1 MNHPPSAD
9 VPPNLVTTT
18 TTAPWQ
24 ISHFVKRNEAT
35 VGALRLRLVSSAVH
49 QQVEGFGG
57 CFNETGWEVLSLIDP
72 HARAAVLLALF
83 DRMAGCGFNLGRMP
97 IGAND
102 YSLVWYSLDDVSDD
116 LILEYFNIER
126 DRAHL
131 IPLHPRGTT
140 TQPGPEHLGIA
151 VVPARVDEDKWPLRV
166 HAGPS
171 QRPQARAGRGGD
183 GPVVSGWSRLY
194 SARMLD
200 TSPGLS
206 TPTTRRAS
214 RSSPG
219 TCRTSQTRARTFQA
233 AYGDPKT
240 WRLSLADTLVPVSG
254 TWAGRPRSDSGR
266 SNDRKSNGF
275 PPYSTVRL
283 ASLSAES
290 DCSGLKGGRS
300 RKCTR
305 VTQRSG

>member
-183 GPVVSGWSRLY
+183 GPVVPDGAGCTQLVCSILLPVCRRLPHGGHRDHRRARAERAKLVPELSKLHMATRRPGDFHWRIPWSPFPGRGPGDRDLTRDGRTTASRTGFHRTRQSGW
-194 SARMLD
+194 
-200 TSPGLS
+200 
-206 TPTTRRAS
+206 RAY
-214 RSSPG
+214 
-219 TCRTSQTRARTFQA
+219 Q
-233 AYGDPKT
+233 
-240 WRLSLADTLVPVSG
+240 
-254 TWAGRPRSDSGR
+254 
-266 SNDRKSNGF
+266 
-275 PPYSTVRL
+275 
-283 ASLSAES
+283 
-290 DCSGLKGGRS
+290 RS
-300 RKCTR
+300 RIA
-305 VTQRSG
+305 VG